1 MAEEKIFV
9 DNTGKKLS
17 TISKKDSKAGK
28 DVYLTID
35 SKLQKAVY
43 TMLEK
48 RIASI
53 LISEIQ
59 NYDIDED
66 QETDEKIHNI
76 SVKKVY
82 AQLMTNNVV
91 SIKHLAKKSTPNEN
105 RVYSK
110 YKDSVKMAVAELKQQ
125 LNSKNGRFIMI

>member
-1 MAEEKIFV
+1 
-9 DNTGKKLS
+9 
-17 TISKKDSKAGK
+17 
-28 DVYLTID
+28 
-35 SKLQKAVY
+35 
-43 TMLEK
+43 MLEK

-110 YKDSVKMAVAELKQQ
+110 YKDSVKLAVAELKQQ
-125 LNSKNGRFIMI
+125 LNSKNGKVYNDLSKEYQKYYDYIYDILKNEGILLKYVIDTKD